1 MTQSTY
7 RAHNL
12 KARTLITSNDIR
24 VDISGNEHE
33 KVAEFILTA
42 LRVAEPETEE
52 MYEENQIH
60 SCNQGARC
68 FERNF

>member
-12 KARTLITSNDIR
+12 KTRTLITSDSVR

-42 LRVAEPETEE
+42 LLVAEPETEE
-52 MYEENQIH
+52 MCEESQIH